1 MVEMHEATHRCECS
15 GIDRRRSIVV
25 VRVSIA
31 NPSLL
36 ADATAIAKQQ
46 RQCPLHRRN
55 CSHHPSVPLCLSPR
69 SNDEGVTFAQL
80 PSPDEFVSSKS
91 VKIRGLFTGNP
102 ALKYKDPD
110 APPKLNEDGE
120 IESDE
125 EEEEEEE
132 EPVDEDE
139 VDEDGNP
146 VVRKPPPRRLT
157 ELERLSFNVRE
168 IESETGLVPRGAYY
182 ITATG
187 EILKNPAF
195 EGLSL
200 EDSRKLASYVLL
212 RNAQHAATLAAVRK
226 MGVANHHDF
235 LDPVVQKNTKVKN
248 TWSLQVSDSGL
259 EVSLRSLLYPGF
271 EYTLE
276 AGSTNYTGGYF
287 GLGEKNGD
295 IFML

>member
-1 MVEMHEATHRCECS
+1 MLA
-15 GIDRRRSIVV
+15 
-25 VRVSIA
+25 
-31 NPSLL
+31 
-36 ADATAIAKQQ
+36 ADAFSL
-46 RQCPLHRRN
+46 CPLPHA
-55 CSHHPSVPLCLSPR
+55 C

-91 VKIRGLFTGNP
+91 PKIRGLFTGNP

-110 APPKLNEDGE
+110 APPKVNEDGE

-125 EEEEEEE
+125 EEDEEEEE
-132 EPVDEDE
+132 EPIDEDE

-146 VVRKPPPRRLT
+146 VVRAPPPRRLT

-168 IESETGLVPRGAYY
+168 IESETGIVPRGAYY

-187 EILKNPAF
+187 EIQKNPAF
-195 EGLSL
+195 EGLSV
-200 EDSRKLASYVLL
+200 EDSRKLSSYVLL
-212 RNAQHAATLAAVRK
+212 RDAQHASTLASVRK

-235 LDPVVQKNTKVKN
+235 LDPIVPQASKIKH

-259 EVSLRSLLYPGF
+259 DVSLRSLLYPGF

-276 AGSTNYTGGYF
+276 AGATNYAGGYF
-287 GLGEKNGD
+287 GLGEKNTD
-295 IFML
+295 ILFML